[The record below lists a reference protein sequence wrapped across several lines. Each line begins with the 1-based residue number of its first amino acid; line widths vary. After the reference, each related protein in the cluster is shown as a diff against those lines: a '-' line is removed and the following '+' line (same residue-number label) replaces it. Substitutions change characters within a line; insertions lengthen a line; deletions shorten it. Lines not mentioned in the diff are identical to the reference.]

1 MKKFT
6 NHSLSV
12 TSYFKSLNLKSLNL
26 ILLFCFSS
34 LVINAQKEQ
43 LPDSSFEKEGWKD
56 KVGLGDPY
64 LEFQTDY
71 FYTLNSLYALPNT
84 PRADLTAFREKG
96 AQHGEYCI
104 MLKSG
109 HVGVGDG
116 FVFLPGMVGT
126 ISEEYVAQFLDP
138 KEKVITTRFWGNDTP
153 HALEGYYK
161 YNPFKNDSAMIQIGF
176 SNFVGDPLIVDEKLI
191 ITKPASNWTKF
202 SIPIPEQFRDQ
213 YFDEIQVIFVASA
226 GVNFDDMI
234 NCHGQRGAT
243 LWIDNISLN
252 YSSGIKQNLFS
263 TLKANA
269 FPNPATTEVL
279 YIELNEEF
287 TGVIW
292 VYDLSGRKI
301 LESNIS
307 GTQSQLNISSFA
319 SGNYIYKL
327 MNENTI
333 FAQGK
338 FVVAK

>member
-12 TSYFKSLNLKSLNL
+12 TSYFKSLNL
-26 ILLFCFSS
+26 ILLFCLSAFN
-34 LVINAQKEQ
+34 LNAQKVQ

-84 PRADLTAFREKG
+84 PRADLTAHRVEGTPYGK
-96 AQHGEYCI
+96 YCI
-104 MLKSG
+104 ELKSG
-109 HVGVGDG
+109 QVGVGDG

-191 ITKPASNWTKF
+191 INKPASNWTHF

-234 NCHGQRGAT
+234 NCKGQLKAT

-252 YSSGIKQNLFS
+252 YNLGIKQNLFS

-269 FPNPATTEVL
+269 FPNPATEVL
-279 YIELNEEF
+279 NLELNEEF

-292 VYDLSGRKI
+292 VYDLSGRKVM
-301 LESNIS
+301 ETNIS
-307 GTQSQLNISSFA
+307 GIQAQLNIYPLSSG
-319 SGNYIYKL
+319 SYIYKL